1 MKNFESFDDFINES
15 YELNEISNNDPVL
28 IAIRAAKMEREK
40 KMADYKQY
48 YKQRMKKRVYGKKRQ
63 AIEDE
68 LDDIIADLKEL
79 YSNKSEIFSDME
91 NEAGQ
96 KGDDWTDDDANRYG
110 NELNAIDDKIEKA
123 IKKRQAL
130 EIKLAY

>member
-40 KMADYKQY
+40 KMADYKQ
-48 YKQRMKKRVYGKKRQ
+48 RMKKRVYGKKRQ

-79 YSNKSEIFSDME
+79 YSDKSEIFSDME

-110 NELNAIDDKIEKA
+110 TELNAIDDKIEKA